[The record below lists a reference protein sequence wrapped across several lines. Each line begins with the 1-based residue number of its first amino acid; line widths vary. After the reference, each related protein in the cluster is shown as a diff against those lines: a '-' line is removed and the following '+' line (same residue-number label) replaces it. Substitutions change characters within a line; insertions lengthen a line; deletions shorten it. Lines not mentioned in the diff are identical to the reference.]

1 VEISNGYGVPGR
13 GAYRNGSRSSMYAVA
28 ADPYIY
34 KPDFNRLCTK
44 PFLEVRLPGHVEGS
58 MDIPEWSEHSA
69 LVGSRIDAPGAVN
82 EHAGT
87 LRTDIDQR
95 DIKLLDGAENNGDLP
110 DFLTERLKA
119 RGMPRSGVS
128 STLSANTSDTETGDA
143 LPSCWVEGKDP
154 KTGATYYYN
163 QSTGE
168 SQWGVPDFE
177 ALISSPSRLQLP
189 SDWEEAIDPISGR
202 EYYYSRRTNET
213 SWEIPRKAARTFSA
227 GSSEIYS
234 STDRGGS
241 FSAVIY
247 GSKFKK
253 CLGCQGWGRG
263 LVQAWDYC
271 NHCTRVFNISIP
283 QHVSPAAKRSA
294 AATAVA
300 AANVIEGDKDGD
312 EHEAGFKHK
321 WQADIAAA
329 VGVDVMKDSK
339 QKLGSKPPLVQV
351 NKRDPRRKG
360 SVGSDY
366 LDPMDPSSYS
376 DAPRGGWEI
385 GLKGRQPKAA
395 DTSAAAPLLQQRPYA
410 SASVISRHADVAVQE
425 GRPVGLNR
433 VSTHKRDGSDGLGDA
448 D

>member
-1 VEISNGYGVPGR
+1 MESSNGYGVPER
-13 GAYRNGSRSSMYAVA
+13 GAYRNGSRASMYAVA

-34 KPDFNRLCTK
+34 KSDFNRLCSK
-44 PFLEVRLPGHVEGS
+44 PSLGVRLPENVQGS
-58 MDIPEWSEHSA
+58 MDIPAVED
-69 LVGSRIDAPGAVN
+69 SRVDAPGAVN

-87 LRTDIDQR
+87 NIDQQ
-95 DIKLLDGAENNGDLP
+95 DMKLLDGAEDNGDLP
-110 DFLTERLKA
+110 DFLKERLKA
-119 RGMPRSGVS
+119 RGMLKSGVS
-128 STLSANTSDTETGDA
+128 STAKTSDTETGDA

-163 QSTGE
+163 QSSGE
-168 SQWGVPDFE
+168 SQWEVPDFE

-202 EYYYSRRTNET
+202 QYYYNRRSNET

-227 GSSEIYS
+227 GSSEIFS

-241 FSAVIY
+241 FSAVIH

-271 NHCTRVFNISIP
+271 NHCTRVFKISIP

-300 AANVIEGDKDGD
+300 AANVFEGDKNGD
-312 EHEAGFKHK
+312 EHGAGFKHK

-339 QKLGSKPPLVQV
+339 QK
-351 NKRDPRRKG
+351 
-360 SVGSDY
+360 
-366 LDPMDPSSYS
+366 
-376 DAPRGGWEI
+376 
-385 GLKGRQPKAA
+385 
-395 DTSAAAPLLQQRPYA
+395 
-410 SASVISRHADVAVQE
+410 
-425 GRPVGLNR
+425 
-433 VSTHKRDGSDGLGDA
+433 
-448 D
+448 